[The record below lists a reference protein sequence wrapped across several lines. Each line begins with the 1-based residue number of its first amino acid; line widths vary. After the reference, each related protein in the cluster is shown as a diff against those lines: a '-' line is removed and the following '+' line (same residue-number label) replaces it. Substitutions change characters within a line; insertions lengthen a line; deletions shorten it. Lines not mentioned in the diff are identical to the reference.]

1 MDLHQ
6 VGYWLFCCSLFVAPL
21 LVRAP
26 FVRRFLEATLSG
38 FDGPEDEPT
47 GDEFDHFPQRWSAI
61 MRRDRL
67 LADVQRLQRILA
79 GDAGMSAVRQLGNR
93 LAYEQLLQELR
104 ETPDLPAAVPAVRAV
119 DRWELP
125 AGPLQPGAV
134 TGAGDWRPLRN
145 VETLEIGWR
154 R

>member
-6 VGYWLFCCSLFVAPL
+6 LGYWLFCCSLFLAPL

-26 FVRRFLEATLSG
+26 IVRRFLDATLSG
-38 FDGPEDEPT
+38 LDGPEDEPS
-47 GDEFDHFPQRWSAI
+47 GDEFDHFPERWSAI
-61 MRRDRL
+61 IRRDRL
-67 LADVQRLQRILA
+67 LADVQRLQKILA

-93 LAYEQLLQELR
+93 LAYEQLLRELR
-104 ETPDLPAAVPAVRAV
+104 EMPDLPAAAPAVRGV
-119 DRWELP
+119 DRWEVP
-125 AGPLQPGAV
+125 AGPLQPRAV
-134 TGAGDWRPLRN
+134 TAAGDWRPLRN

>member
-6 VGYWLFCCSLFVAPL
+6 VGYWLFCLSLFFAPL

-26 FVRRFLEATLSG
+26 FVRRFLDDTLTRLG
-38 FDGPEDEPT
+38 GPEDVPS
-47 GDEFDHFPQRWSAI
+47 GDEFDHFPERWSAI
-61 MRRDRL
+61 VRRDRL

-79 GDAGMSAVRQLGNR
+79 GDAGMSAVRQIGNR
-93 LAYEQLLQELR
+93 LAYEQLLHELR
-104 ETPDLPAAVPAVRAV
+104 ETPDLPAAAPAVRAV
-119 DRWELP
+119 DRWEVPARSLP
-125 AGPLQPGAV
+125 VGGV
-134 TGAGDWRPLRN
+134 SGTGDWRPLRN